1 MRNISLITNWNELNN
16 KHETLLENV
25 YWVLSYIEKKGNN
38 KGWEINKQMPE
49 FLTKKEIQKIYNKLL
64 GD

>member
-1 MRNISLITNWNELNN
+1 MRNISLITNWNELND
-16 KHETLLENV
+16 KYETLLKNV

-38 KGWEINKQMPE
+38 KGWKINKQMPD

-64 GD
+64 GE